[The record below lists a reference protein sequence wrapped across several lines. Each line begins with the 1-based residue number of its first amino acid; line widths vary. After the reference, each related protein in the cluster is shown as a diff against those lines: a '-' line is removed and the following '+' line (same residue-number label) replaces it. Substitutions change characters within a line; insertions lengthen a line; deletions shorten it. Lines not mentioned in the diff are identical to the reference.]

1 MRRNLYIISAL
12 VAIALS
18 AASCSFLVSD
28 PGYDEVVTYGSPY
41 YYGGDTY
48 YVYNNYYYMPY
59 YDGGHYRVH
68 RVDAPP
74 RGGYYGHNDRYGNDV
89 YSNRPSRPS
98 GDYRDSNNGHLNGRR
113 PGMGGVQGSVTR
125 PDNERPCVD
134 RPDSRR
140 PGISHPDV
148 SRSATSMPATVN
160 SSERSYTSMPATTS
174 RPSTTGSGSNAGG
187 GRRPGYATGSSTAPR
202 TTTAPSNHSPHA
214 QLHAGTGPVEPLELQ
229 HGQ

>member
-59 YDGGHYRVH
+59 YDGGHYRVR
-68 RVDAPP
+68 RVDVPP
-74 RGGYYGHNDRYGNDV
+74 RGGYYGHNDRYSNDV

-125 PDNERPCVD
+125 PDNERPGVS

-148 SRSATSMPATVN
+148 SRSATSMPSSVN
-160 SSERSYTSMPATTS
+160 SSERS
-174 RPSTTGSGSNAGG
+174 
-187 GRRPGYATGSSTAPR
+187 
-202 TTTAPSNHSPHA
+202 
-214 QLHAGTGPVEPLELQ
+214 
-229 HGQ
+229 

>member
-125 PDNERPCVD
+125 PDNERPGVD

-140 PGISHPDV
+140 PGAAIP
-148 SRSATSMPATVN
+148 RCLPRQAGRRRRARAAMPAAVAALAMQQAAAPRP
-160 SSERSYTSMPATTS
+160 EPPLPPAT
-174 RPSTTGSGSNAGG
+174 PS
-187 GRRPGYATGSSTAPR
+187 PG
-202 TTTAPSNHSPHA
+202 
-214 QLHAGTGPVEPLELQ
+214 LQ
-229 HGQ
+229 A